1 MKEVRKQRNLQGEKE
16 YFEAGFTSE
25 QIREITMR
33 WEAIMED
40 SAK

>member
-1 MKEVRKQRNLQGEKE
+1 MEEVRKQRNLQGEKE

-33 WEAIMED
+33 WEAIMKD
-40 SAK
+40 CAK